1 MMESNRVS
9 RCLLVF
15 CLSFLVTTSVVADE
29 NTWSVSYK
37 LISEIDGSTLAV
49 TERLFVEVPPDTRTL
64 HLSLPK
70 ATDVLYV
77 RNIYGEL
84 PYIVDAKGR
93 LEIQN
98 VSAGPPGNSPNE
110 ERKEVEIGMASKER
124 VAMKGPVL
132 EYVLV
137 FAPMQNNTAFEHVLK
152 LPAGSSIAMVV
163 PQAKILEEENNGRR
177 SVYWKTDAVAAGRPG
192 PEVFL
197 VRFERKQDGF
207 ESSRLWEYAVAAIVL
222 LVAGFAAGRLSF
234 AAFKAYKKRKLVSS
248 LGLLDEKEEKTL
260 SLVVEAGTGGIL
272 QSQLL
277 KGTQYTKSNLSKI
290 VSRLASRGLLA
301 KKRNGK
307 IQKITPGPNLP
318 L

>member
-1 MMESNRVS
+1 MMKSKRVS

-15 CLSFLVTTSVVADE
+15 CLAFLVTTSVVADE
-29 NTWSVSYK
+29 NTGSVSYR
-37 LISEIDGSTLAV
+37 LISEIDGSTFAV
-49 TERLFVEVPPDTRTL
+49 TERLFVEVPSDTRTL

-84 PYIVDAKGR
+84 PYIVDANGR

-98 VSAGPPGNSPNE
+98 VSAGPPGNSPDE

-124 VAMKGPVL
+124 VAIKGPVL

-137 FAPMQNNTAFEHVLK
+137 FAPIQNNTAFEHVLK

-163 PQAKILEEENNGRR
+163 PQAKILEEANGRR
-177 SVYWKTDAVAAGRPG
+177 SVYWKTDAVAADQPG

-197 VRFERKQDGF
+197 ARFERKQEGF
-207 ESSRLWEYAVAAIVL
+207 ESSRLWEYVVAAIVL

-234 AAFKAYKKRKLVSS
+234 AAFKAYKKRKLVFS

-277 KGTQYTKSNLSKI
+277 KCTQYTKSNLSKI

>member
-1 MMESNRVS
+1 MMKSKRVS

-15 CLSFLVTTSVVADE
+15 CLAFLVTTSVVAAE
-29 NTWSVSYK
+29 NDNGSVSYR
-37 LISEIDGSTLAV
+37 LISEIDGSTFAV
-49 TERLFVEVPPDTRTL
+49 TERLFVEVPSGTRTL

-84 PYIVDAKGR
+84 PYIVDANGR

-98 VSAGPPGNSPNE
+98 VSAGPYHR
-110 ERKEVEIGMASKER
+110 RKENEVEVGMASTGR
-124 VAMKGPVL
+124 VAIKGTIL

-137 FAPMQNNTAFEHVLK
+137 FAPLQNNTAFEHVLK
-152 LPAGSSIAMVV
+152 LPVGSSIAMVV
-163 PQAKILEEENNGRR
+163 PQAKILEEANGRR
-177 SVYWKTDAVAAGRPG
+177 SVYWKADAPAGQSR
-192 PEVFL
+192 VFL
-197 VRFERKQDGF
+197 ARFERKKEGF
-207 ESSRLWEYAVAAIVL
+207 GSIWGYLIAAMVL

-260 SLVVEAGTGGIL
+260 SLVVEAGTSGIL

-277 KGTQYTKSNLSKI
+277 KRTQYAKSNLSKI

>member
-1 MMESNRVS
+1 MMEPERSAG
-9 RCLLVF
+9 LLVF
-15 CLSFLVTTSVVADE
+15 FLVLVTTVLVAADE
-29 NTWSVSYK
+29 NTGSRVSYR

-49 TERLFVEVPPDTRTL
+49 TERLFVDVPSGTRTL

-77 RNIYGEL
+77 RNPYYGEL
-84 PYIVDAKGR
+84 PYIVDTNGR

-98 VSAGPPGNSPNE
+98 VSAGIYDPT
-110 ERKEVEIGMASKER
+110 RKENEVEVGMASKGR
-124 VAMKGPVL
+124 VAIKGSVL

-137 FAPMQNNTAFEHVLK
+137 FAPAMQNNTASFEHVLK

-163 PQAKILEEENNGRR
+163 PQAKILEEENGRR
-177 SVYWKTDAVAAGRPG
+177 SVYWKADATAGRPG

-197 VRFERKQDGF
+197 ARFERKQEGLV
-207 ESSRLWEYAVAAIVL
+207 EPSRLLGYLVAAIVL

-234 AAFKAYKKRKLVSS
+234 AAFRAYKKRKLVAS

-260 SLVVEAGTGGIL
+260 SLVVEAGAGGIL
-272 QSQLL
+272 QNQLL